1 MYVRL
6 CIVCVQTVGD
16 LQCDSYSE
24 TAANPVLLYV
34 IRAAAAPSVSDA
46 GADAGV
52 GADMSDLNLHT
63 QSQSSRD
70 RSMSSNTHARGSN
83 DAAADR

>member
-1 MYVRL
+1 M
-6 CIVCVQTVGD
+6 CVQTVGD

-46 GADAGV
+46 DAGA
-52 GADMSDLNLHT
+52 GADMSDLNLH
-63 QSQSSRD
+63 SQSSRV
-70 RSMSSNTHARGSN
+70 RSVSSSSNMHPRGSH

>member
-1 MYVRL
+1 M
-6 CIVCVQTVGD
+6 QTVGD

-34 IRAAAAPSVSDA
+34 IRAAAAPSVLGA
-46 GADAGV
+46 GA

-63 QSQSSRD
+63 QSQTSRD
-70 RSMSSNTHARGSN
+70 RSVSSSMHAQGSH
-83 DAAADR
+83 DSAADR

>member
-1 MYVRL
+1 MSVRL
-6 CIVCVQTVGD
+6 CIMRVCAYVQTVGD

-46 GADAGV
+46 DADAG
-52 GADMSDLNLHT
+52 DLNLH
-63 QSQSSRD
+63 SQSSRD
-70 RSMSSNTHARGSN
+70 RSESSSSNMHARGSH
-83 DAAADR
+83 DAATDR

>member
-1 MYVRL
+1 MHR
-6 CIVCVQTVGD
+6 VCVQTVGD

-34 IRAAAAPSVSDA
+34 IRAAATPSVSDA
-46 GADAGV
+46 DA
-52 GADMSDLNLHT
+52 GADMSDLNLH
-63 QSQSSRD
+63 SQSSRD
-70 RSMSSNTHARGSN
+70 RSVSSSSNIHAQGSY